1 VGAVGGKV
9 IVVVIESV
17 EISGH
22 VDDGGVI
29 LGRISPRQGLKSF
42 PPGGGIFVAR
52 WEVMKG
58 GFKDLSIVVLT

>member
-29 LGRISPRQGLKSF
+29 LSRISS
-42 PPGGGIFVAR
+42 
-52 WEVMKG
+52 
-58 GFKDLSIVVLT
+58 

>member
-9 IVVVIESV
+9 IIMVIEGV

-29 LGRISPRQGLKSF
+29 LSGISS
-42 PPGGGIFVAR
+42 
-52 WEVMKG
+52 
-58 GFKDLSIVVLT
+58 